1 MEKKKLILVSA
12 LRERK
17 RQEELREQ
25 YGVPENVKVVE
36 KKSTA
41 AQILRVLVASGF
53 TVVRCLATCVLLT
66 LAAIG
71 LATIIYPAMREAGI
85 DTLCEVIA
93 QLQAYF

>member
-25 YGVPENVKVVE
+25 YGISENVKVVE
-36 KKSTA
+36 KKSTV

-53 TVVRCLATCVLLT
+53 AVVRCLATCILLT

-71 LATIIYPAMREAGI
+71 LATIVYPAMREAGI
-85 DTLCEVIA
+85 ETLSEIMT

>member
-41 AQILRVLVASGF
+41 AQIIRVLITSGF
-53 TVVRCLATCVLLT
+53 TIVRCLATCILLT

-71 LATIIYPAMREAGI
+71 LATLVYPAMREAGI
-85 DTLCEVIA
+85 ETLRGVVS